1 MSSIAE
7 RIKEIRKRAGL
18 TQREFAERIG
28 AKQNTIAQYEIG
40 RNTPIDPVINSICR
54 VFNVNESWL
63 RYGTGEMDAE
73 TSQQQKLT
81 RFFAD
86 VLAAAPDERS
96 AVVAALDELP
106 PEFWPIVVELA
117 RKLVENIKQKED

>member
-1 MSSIAE
+1 MNTIAE
-7 RIKEIRKRAGL
+7 RIKIVRKRADL

-54 VFNVNESWL
+54 EFGVNESWL
-63 RYGTGEMDAE
+63 RYGTGSMDAE
-73 TSQQQKLT
+73 TTQAQKLT

-86 VLAAAPDERS
+86 VLATAPDERS
-96 AVVAALDELP
+96 AFLAALDDLP
-106 PEFWPIVVELA
+106 PEFWPMVVDLA
-117 RKLVENIKQKED
+117 RKLVDNIEQKEG